1 MMNALFKTAGQDAL
15 SIANTLGTN
24 ASGNTLSRRRVGFH
38 VRSCLERFTKL
49 ATNTRAHK
57 VVSAGRVLRE
67 TFLVDN
73 AEDEGMLFCAEGE
86 SASDASP
93 NVGSSVRCLLP
104 PDVLRFDMEPLFVFV
119 EFQIHHFEVFSHA
132 SRSKNWLF

>member
-1 MMNALFKTAGQDAL
+1 MLFRTAGHDAL
-15 SIANTLGTN
+15 SIANILGTN
-24 ASGNTLSRRRVGFH
+24 ASGRALSRRRVGPH

-49 ATNTRAHK
+49 ATNTRAHN
-57 VVSAGRVLRE
+57 VVSAGTVIGE

-93 NVGSSVRCLLP
+93 NTGGPMRCLL
-104 PDVLRFDMEPLFVFV
+104 LLGCLDMSNE
-119 EFQIHHFEVFSHA
+119 EH
-132 SRSKNWLF
+132 